1 MSLDKGWYVVVPSTT
16 SMYMYLNHY
25 PVVSRHPRTIDI
37 RTVYRLKSTGIY

>member
-16 SMYMYLNHY
+16 SMYMYLNY